1 MLNTFFFLNQHLESG
16 EAAGALSLIPVLS
29 GCGVCSV
36 TSEESDPVTPQSHL
50 PHQALLATA
59 R

>member
-1 MLNTFFFLNQHLESG
+1 MLNTFFFLNQHLESVV
-16 EAAGALSLIPVLS
+16 AAGVLSLIPVV
-29 GCGVCSV
+29 CGRGECSV
-36 TSEESDPVTPQSHL
+36 TSEESDPVTPHSHL